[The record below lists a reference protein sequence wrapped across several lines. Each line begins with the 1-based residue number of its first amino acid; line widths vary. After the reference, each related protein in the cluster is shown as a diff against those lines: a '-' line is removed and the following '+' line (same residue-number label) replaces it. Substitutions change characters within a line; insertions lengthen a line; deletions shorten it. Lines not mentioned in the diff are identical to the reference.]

1 MTNYLYVLSPLIS
14 LGVNIISQICC
25 CRYCKRLSL
34 LKSVF
39 AGFAFG
45 AFSLLLI
52 NICCLKGLCLSF
64 PDNMASFLTN
74 AITYSALGY
83 GYFHFINLG
92 ETGRRIRIIIELLNH
107 KKGLS
112 GEEILDRYNA
122 KDIIQ
127 KRINRL
133 VESGQITEKNGRYYT
148 HSPVLLTI
156 ARIIVGMKIVVLGKK
171 SEFS

>member
-14 LGVNIISQICC
+14 LGVNVISQIFC
-25 CRYCKRLSL
+25 CRRSKSEGL

-52 NICCLKGLCLSF
+52 SLYCLKRLSMPF
-64 PDNMASFLTN
+64 PDNTASFLTN

-92 ETGRRIRIIIELLNH
+92 ETGRRIRIIMELLNH
-107 KKGLS
+107 EKGLS
-112 GEEILDRYNA
+112 AEEILERYNA
-122 KDIIQ
+122 GDIIR

-133 VESGQITEKNGRYYT
+133 VDSRQIMQKNGRYYIN
-148 HSPVLLTI
+148 SRLMLSI
-156 ARIIVGMKIVVLGKK
+156 ARIIVCMKIIVLGRK
-171 SEFS
+171 SEVS